1 MNNAALLP
9 VAERRA
15 ALEALHPTWE
25 PALLHEVLDR
35 AVERYADRP
44 FVLTDERGWTYR
56 ELQEWSQEI
65 ARGLL
70 ATGVRPGEHVALVMA
85 NFAEFVAVKYAIS
98 RVGATCVPINFFNRT
113 DELRYVLAQSDA
125 VALVTMDRFR
135 SLDYCAALDA
145 IAPGWEKGG
154 GGAEL
159 PLLRQVVVFPT
170 EGGPGR
176 EGATTLVDVVGLG
189 VGTELP
195 VRPVQPS
202 ATADILY
209 TSGTT
214 GSPKGVLLTHDME
227 TRTAYGAAYS
237 RAFEDGR
244 RVLFSL
250 PMYHVYGYVEGLLAV
265 PFVGGAII
273 PQRTFDARAT
283 VEAVTRHR
291 ATDLLLIPT
300 MTLAVCDLLRAES
313 GHDLSSLGS
322 VISSGSWAPPGIFE
336 TIRELMGDVEMTTG
350 YGMSETTATT
360 TMTEP
365 GGPWDRLVGTN
376 GSLRPAGV
384 AGSPELGGALT
395 EYRVVHQVTGAVL
408 PPGEVGELQARG
420 PGITAGYYRKP
431 EESAAVFDADGWF
444 GSGDLGVFDADG
456 FLVLVGRKKDLYRCG
471 GEQVVPKEIEDVLLL
486 HPAIA
491 QAHVVPLRHDRMGEV
506 GVAWVVFRPGLQA
519 SSEELATYS
528 AERLARFK
536 VPAHFRPLT
545 AEEVPLTPSGRP
557 RKFLLAAR
565 ALQEITG

>member
-1 MNNAALLP
+1 MTGTVLRSVP
-9 VAERRA
+9 ERRA
-15 ALEALHPTWE
+15 ALEALHPTWQ
-25 PALLHEVLDR
+25 PTLLHEVLDR
-35 AVERYADRP
+35 AAERYPERP

-56 ELQEWSQEI
+56 ELQSWSQEV

-70 ATGVRPGEHVALVMA
+70 ALGIRPGEHVALVMA
-85 NFAEFVAVKYAIS
+85 NFVEFVAVKYALS
-98 RVGATCVPINFFNRT
+98 RVGATCVPINFLNRA

-135 SLDYCAALDA
+135 NLDYGAALDT
-145 IAPGWEKGG
+145 IAPGWESGG
-154 GGAEL
+154 GGAAL
-159 PLLRQVVVFPT
+159 PLLRHVVVFPT
-170 EGGPGR
+170 TEEPAR
-176 EGATTLVDVVGLG
+176 EGVTTLTDLVALG
-189 VGTELP
+189 AGRTLA
-195 VRPVQPS
+195 VRPVEPS
-202 ATADILY
+202 AAADILY

-265 PFVGGAII
+265 PYVGGAII
-273 PQRTFDARAT
+273 AQRTFDARAT
-283 VEAVTRHR
+283 LEAIARHR
-291 ATDLLLIPT
+291 ATDILLIPT
-300 MTLAVCDLLRAES
+300 MTLAVCDLLRVEPE
-313 GHDLSSLGS
+313 HDLSSLAS
-322 VISSGSWAPPGIFE
+322 VISSGSWAPPGTFE
-336 TIRELMGDVEMTTG
+336 GIRELMGEVEITTG

-365 GGPWDRLVGTN
+365 GGSWERLVGTN
-376 GSLRPAGV
+376 GALRPAGV

-395 EYRVVHQVTGAVL
+395 EYRVVHQVTGEPL
-408 PPGEVGELQARG
+408 LPGEVGELQARG

-431 EESAAVFDADGWF
+431 EETAAAFDADGWF
-444 GSGDLGVFDADG
+444 GSGDLGCFDPDG
-456 FLVLVGRKKDLYRCG
+456 FVSLVGRKKDLYRCG
-471 GEQVVPKEIEDVLLL
+471 GEQVVPKEIEDVLLG

-491 QAHVVPLRHDRMGEV
+491 QAHVVPLRHARMGEV

-519 SSEELATYS
+519 TSEELTAYS

-536 VPAHFRPLT
+536 VPAHFVPL
-545 AEEVPLTPSGRP
+545 AADEVPLTPSGRP

-565 ALQEITG
+565 ATQELTA